1 MCSFVFIFSL
11 LLTELQMVL
20 TVKDMLSWFVFY
32 EYLGA
37 AEKNKKTIEVFLS
50 ISLEWLNNALFG
62 KKSPQGLGL
71 ASCAMLFA
79 NRDMDVY
86 LSVNW
91 NPGTAARAH
100 RAHGFYLTNRPQ
112 FFVVYTLINHRND
125 VIKCSNVPVIIRLP
139 HFAIGSKTKR
149 FPFSTPQVVT
159 RKSIFPY

>member
-37 AEKNKKTIEVFLS
+37 AKKKKKKTIEVFLS

-71 ASCAMLFA
+71 ASCVMLFA

-86 LSVNW
+86 
-91 NPGTAARAH
+91 
-100 RAHGFYLTNRPQ
+100 
-112 FFVVYTLINHRND
+112 FVR
-125 VIKCSNVPVIIRLP
+125 
-139 HFAIGSKTKR
+139 
-149 FPFSTPQVVT
+149 
-159 RKSIFPY
+159 